1 MSLRL
6 PLHTS
11 LLPCLLRSRQ
21 LLPIALGT
29 PVRLP
34 EWTAALELASTE
46 CWLPGS
52 PSKCWANE

>member
-46 CWLPGS
+46 CWFA
-52 PSKCWANE
+52 SKCWANA